1 MTETLAEPVIETRSG
16 DGYHVSDVN
25 FAKRVVTVIAMPY
38 ERPTEIVERGEAF
51 TEVVS
56 KNAFSGSEKRG
67 GIRANRDH
75 SWEKPVGKIVCL
87 HPSRSEGLVAEVKI
101 SRTPLGDDTLELC
114 EDDVLSASAGFG
126 LLRSDN
132 GRGPV
137 YPDAEVWDDRRSVRR
152 LNRLW
157 LEHLAFVPNPAYP
170 DAAVLSVRH
179 AAERPQEPISGERMS
194 VSAPNLVQLHVD
206 ALRAAEEE
214 MNRRFGIVRD

>member
-1 MTETLAEPVIETRSG
+1 
-16 DGYHVSDVN
+16 
-25 FAKRVVTVIAMPY
+25 
-38 ERPTEIVERGEAF
+38 
-51 TEVVS
+51 
-56 KNAFSGSEKRG
+56 
-67 GIRANRDH
+67 
-75 SWEKPVGKIVCL
+75 
-87 HPSRSEGLVAEVKI
+87 
-101 SRTPLGDDTLELC
+101 LGDDTLELC

-179 AAERPQEPISGERMS
+179 AAERPQEPLSGERVS
-194 VSAPNLVQLHVD
+194 VSAPNLTQLHVD
-206 ALRAAEEE
+206 ALMAAEVE
-214 MNRRFGIVRD
+214 MNRRFGIVGP